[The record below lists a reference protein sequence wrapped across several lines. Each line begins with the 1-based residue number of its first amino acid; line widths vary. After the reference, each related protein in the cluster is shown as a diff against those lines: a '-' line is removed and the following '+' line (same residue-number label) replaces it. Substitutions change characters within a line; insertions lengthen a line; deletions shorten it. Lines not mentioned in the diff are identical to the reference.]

1 MQYSHLPIPPL
12 TLSLLATTLSSNT
25 HSVETAAQVASA
37 VNLFGNN
44 IPIREEFAMSEHK
57 ATVEWKRETEN
68 FSYES
73 YDRDH
78 VVTFDGGVRVP
89 ASAAPAYR
97 GNPAHVDPESALVGA
112 LSSCHMLTFLAV
124 ACKKQFVVDSYR
136 DQAVGFLEKNAKG
149 KLAVTRVILR
159 PKITFGGTTPPTPEQ
174 MTALHARAHAECFI
188 ANSVL
193 TDVTV
198 EAV

>member
-1 MQYSHLPIPPL
+1 
-12 TLSLLATTLSSNT
+12 
-25 HSVETAAQVASA
+25 
-37 VNLFGNN
+37 
-44 IPIREEFAMSEHK
+44 MSEHK
-57 ATVEWKRETEN
+57 VTLEWKRGTED

-73 YDRDH
+73 YNRDH
-78 VVTFDGGVRVP
+78 VLVFEGGARVP

-124 ACKKQFVVDSYR
+124 ASKKQFVVDSYR
-136 DQAVGFLEKNAKG
+136 DQAVGFVEKNAQG
-149 KLAVTRVILR
+149 KLAVTRVILH
-159 PKITFGGTTPPTPEQ
+159 PKITFGGTTAPTPEQ
-174 MTALHARAHAECFI
+174 MTALHERAHAECFI

-198 EAV
+198 ETG